1 MATSSNANAN
11 MQYSF
16 LIASANDGTIDSG
29 ELAMF
34 ERLALEDG
42 TVDAQEREMLSR
54 IFARVTRKSVA
65 EDVWAEICR
74 FKAEHQIPQCPG
86 QFSRYRPDHK
96 VFDIKA
102 FFSALLQARRT
113 TKTQSGRRYIAS
125 SDVRRGVRELRVL

>member
-1 MATSSNANAN
+1 MATSSNANAI

-16 LIASANDGTIDSG
+16 LIAFANDGTIDSG

-65 EDVWAEICR
+65 EDVWTEICR
-74 FKAEHQIPQCPG
+74 FKAEHQIP
-86 QFSRYRPDHK
+86 
-96 VFDIKA
+96 
-102 FFSALLQARRT
+102 
-113 TKTQSGRRYIAS
+113 
-125 SDVRRGVRELRVL
+125 